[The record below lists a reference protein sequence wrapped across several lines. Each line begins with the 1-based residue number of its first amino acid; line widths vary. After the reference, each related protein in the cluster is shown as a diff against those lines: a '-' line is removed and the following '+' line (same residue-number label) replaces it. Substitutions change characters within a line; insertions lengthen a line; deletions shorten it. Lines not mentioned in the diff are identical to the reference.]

1 MAILVPNTMTITAAK
16 DYAGIVSQRVAAE
29 RHALAGVWL
38 RRLNQLLTVKPNE
51 VFPSQ
56 QLLDHIPT
64 LIGEIATYL
73 QAPADEEIAANTVV
87 IDKARELGMLRH
99 EQQASVHQLLREY
112 EILADILETFV
123 VEETERLG
131 LQPSASEC
139 FALLQRLTRS
149 SRTLMRTTVDTFIS
163 EYMAAIE
170 DKNSRIKTF
179 NQMTSHELRSPIGTL
194 MFAAAVLERSDVR
207 TDPKHVEKLAATIK
221 TNAQRLSWLVN
232 NLQRVARLTDG
243 TDVPSEQRIE
253 LSTIAS
259 EVARQLEDM
268 ASSRRV
274 RILADASLPELC
286 GDPARLEL
294 VLMNLVS
301 NAIKYSDPAKPD
313 SFVEIASADGKRVS
327 DDMCVIRVR
336 DNGLGIPDAD
346 RLAIFE
352 RFVRAHAHMDAVLG
366 VTGSGLGLAIA
377 ADCVRAMGG
386 SIECESVVGE
396 GSSFYITLPVNLPR
410 DNEADS
416 SQASS

>member
-1 MAILVPNTMTITAAK
+1 MTIATAE

-29 RHALAGVWL
+29 RHTLAGEWL
-38 RRLNQLLTVKPNE
+38 RRLNQLLTVKAND

-64 LIGEIATYL
+64 LIGEIAAYL
-73 QAPADEEIAANTVV
+73 QAPAAEEIAANTVV
-87 IDKARELGMLRH
+87 IDKARELGTLRH
-99 EQQASVHQLLREY
+99 AQQASVHQLLREY

-131 LQPSASEC
+131 LRPSAAEC
-139 FALLQRLTRS
+139 FALLQRLTRA

-170 DKNSRIKTF
+170 DRNGRIKTF

-207 TDPKHVEKLAATIK
+207 VDPKHVEKLAVTIK

-232 NLQRVARLTDG
+232 NLQRVARLTEG
-243 TDVPSEQRIE
+243 TDVPSEQRVE
-253 LSTIAS
+253 LSTIAI

-268 ASSRRV
+268 AASRNV
-274 RILADASLPELC
+274 RILAGEGLPELC

-294 VLMNLVS
+294 ALMNLVS
-301 NAIKYSDPAKPD
+301 NAIKYSDPSKPD
-313 SFVEIASADGKRVS
+313 SFVEIASADDRRVS
-327 DDMCVIRVR
+327 DDRCVIRVR

-346 RLAIFE
+346 RSAIFE
-352 RFVRAHAHMDAVLG
+352 RFVRAHAHMDTVLG

-386 SIECESVVGE
+386 SIDCESVVGE
-396 GSSFYITLPVNLPR
+396 GSSFYLTLPLNIPR
-410 DNEADS
+410 DSETDS
-416 SQASS
+416 ALRPS